1 MQRKTACLTLCL
13 FLVIA
18 IVPLP
23 IPTASAPL
31 MTSSTHVTLSFSPPT
46 LQPCEYSQYL
56 TLSLDE
62 ASSVL
67 LVPGEPIVPL
77 YTKTLTFPFGTT
89 INEVTCS
96 VSQLRWKPL
105 FLKNIMPCPEPLSA
119 DSSSSES
126 LSPVEN
132 KDIYAQWRLYPSSWC
147 SYRTGCGIEDGQRVV
162 YLTLGVC
169 PLRYSPRLH
178 LLRYATS
185 VDITIDYE
193 IPTLSLLPPTTVDML
208 VITPSKFSKA
218 LQPLVDHKGV
228 SRVTQI
234 VTLEEI
240 PHTGRDIP
248 EDIKLFIKQAIES
261 WGITSVLLVGG
272 NNEIPVRMSYI
283 SEVRPDYPMPEPC
296 FASDLY
302 YADIYCVNGSFSS
315 WDTDNNNVFS
325 EFKLLSLE
333 PSDVIDLYPDIYLG
347 RLPCTSIQEVRTCL
361 NKTIHYEASNA
372 HLEDWFS
379 RLVVIGGDT
388 FPEDF
393 AGVNEG
399 EQVNQAIVDA
409 LGTTN
414 VEKLWVSNHKL
425 NSSQSINNAI
435 NQGAGFVVFD
445 GHATASYFLTH
456 PHENNSAWI
465 PPEFYK
471 LYHIQDLSNG
481 DKLPIV
487 TIQACHPCQF
497 TVNHTC
503 IGFGFLLNPDG
514 GSIATI
520 GMASKSLIFPGVLC
534 KMGLGG
540 LLHIN
545 CYQGYANHAV
555 KTFGQ
560 MWAKT
565 ITYYL
570 NHHPWRLTRYDYK
583 IIESWEPFGDPSLII
598 RDDSNL

>member
-1 MQRKTACLTLCL
+1 MTGRTACVYLCL
-13 FLVIA
+13 CLIIV

-23 IPTASAPL
+23 TITQSIPST
-31 MTSSTHVTLSFSPPT
+31 TYSTHLTFTFSSPI

-56 TLSLDE
+56 TPSLDE
-62 ASSVL
+62 VSSFL
-67 LVPGEPIVPL
+67 LNPGEPILPL

-89 INEVTCS
+89 INKVTCS
-96 VSQLRWKPL
+96 VSHLRWKPL
-105 FLKNIMPCPEPLSA
+105 FLKKIMPCPEPISA
-119 DSSSSES
+119 DSSSEFT
-126 LSPVEN
+126 LPIEN
-132 KDIYAQWRLYPSSWC
+132 REIYSQWGFYPDTWY
-147 SYRTGCGIEDGQRVV
+147 SYRTGAGIEDGQRVLS
-162 YLTLGVC
+162 LTLGVC

-185 VDITIDYE
+185 VEITIDYE
-193 IPTLSLLPPTTVDML
+193 TPARSLLPPTTVDML
-208 VITPSKFSKA
+208 VITPSAFSEA
-218 LQPLVDHKGV
+218 LQPLVDHKSP
-228 SRVTQI
+228 SRVTRI

-240 PHTGRDIP
+240 PHMGRDIP
-248 EDIKLFIKQAIES
+248 EDIKLFIKQAIET
-261 WGITSVLLVGG
+261 WGTTNVLLVGG

-283 SEVRPDYPMPEPC
+283 SEIRPDYPMPEPC

-302 YADIYCVNGSFSS
+302 YADIYSANGSFSS

-325 EFKLLSLE
+325 EFKLLSFE

-347 RLPCTSIQEVRTCL
+347 RLPCTSIQEVRTCV
-361 NKTIHYEASNA
+361 NKTIHYEESDAY
-372 HLEDWFS
+372 LQDWFS

-393 AGVNEG
+393 VSVDEG
-399 EQVNQAIVDA
+399 EMINQAIIDA
-409 LGTTN
+409 LETTN
-414 VEKLWVSNHKL
+414 VEKLWVSNNKL
-425 NSSQSINNAI
+425 NSAQSINDAI
-435 NQGAGFVVFD
+435 NEGAGFVVFD

-456 PHENNSAWI
+456 PHKNNSVWI

-471 LYHIQDLSNG
+471 LYHIQKLSNG

-503 IGFGFLLNPDG
+503 IGFGFLINPNG
-514 GSIATI
+514 GSIATM
-520 GMASKSLIFPGVLC
+520 GMASKSLIFPGILC

-555 KTFGQ
+555 NTFGQ

-570 NHHPWRLTRYDYK
+570 NHHPFRLTRYDYK

-598 RDDSNL
+598 RNSS